1 MKELFATICLAGAI
15 QSLFLFLV
23 LLIKKNNRIANI
35 YLSFYMFFVAIDMI
49 ELYLTIKGFIFQ
61 RPYQLSLIPYSFIF
75 GPSMFLYI
83 SFLTAKINTFTKKC
97 FLLYAPFV
105 IFLLINIILYILISK
120 SELPQAVI
128 IMNIIINGGG
138 LFFEGIFYIL
148 SLIILYKYIN
158 RLKEFFSDIDAIKLS
173 FIRTML
179 IVLIFVILSIFLSFI
194 SGYNR
199 QEYKILDV
207 IAILIGLGLVF
218 GIAFFAV
225 LQPKSLNKIY
235 LIDNALSHEDKIS
248 KPRYEKFRLPEIK
261 EKEIVKQL
269 IQYMSEKKPY
279 IDENL
284 TLQSLANQLT
294 LSTHHLSMILNI
306 HFNQN
311 FYNFINSYRIDE
323 VKQKLVNPNYND
335 YNILTIAFN
344 SGFNSKSTFN
354 TMFKKFTGISP
365 KEYRANILPRN

>member
-1 MKELFATICLAGAI
+1 
-15 QSLFLFLV
+15 
-23 LLIKKNNRIANI
+23 
-35 YLSFYMFFVAIDMI
+35 MI
-49 ELYLTIKGFIFQ
+49 ELYLTIKGFIFL

-97 FLLYAPFV
+97 LLLYAPFV
-105 IFLLINIILYILISK
+105 IIFLINIILYIIISK
-120 SELPQAVI
+120 SELSQAVI

-158 RLKEFFSDIDAIKLS
+158 RLKEFFSDIDALKLS

-194 SGYNR
+194 SGHNR

-207 IAILIGLGLVF
+207 IAILIGIGLIF

-248 KPRYEKFRLPEIK
+248 KPRYEKSRLPEIK
-261 EKEIVKQL
+261 EEEIVKQL
-269 IQYMSEKKPY
+269 TQYMSEKKPY

-306 HFNQN
+306 HFSQN

-335 YNILTIAFN
+335 YNILTVAFN

-354 TMFKKFTGISP
+354 SMFKKFTGMSP
-365 KEYRANILPRN
+365 KEYRANIFPKN